1 VRLRRQTNA
10 LIAVALSRQLSGVLS
25 VDHSNQCSAFAE
37 PTMTFMS
44 SGIKLAYQLHGT
56 FRLKSKR
63 LVYQSRQRSHSV
75 QL

>member
-1 VRLRRQTNA
+1 MRLRRQIDN
-10 LIAVALSRQLSGVLS
+10 LIAAALSRQLSGVLS
-25 VDHSNQCSAFAE
+25 EDHSNQCSAFPE
-37 PTMTFMS
+37 SNLTFMS
-44 SGIKLAYQLHGT
+44 SDFKLAYQLHGT